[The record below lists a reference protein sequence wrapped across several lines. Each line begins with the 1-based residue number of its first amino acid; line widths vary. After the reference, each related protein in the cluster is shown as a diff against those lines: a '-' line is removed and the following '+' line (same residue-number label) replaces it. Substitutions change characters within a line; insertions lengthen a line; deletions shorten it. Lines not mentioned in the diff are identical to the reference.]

1 MANGSYHSCMGRI
14 FFIGLIGSVFAL
26 HSILDKSP
34 RVGRG
39 QILNRKRGY
48 FWCTIAGFTS
58 FTSHNRGPPW
68 QIFVVPLR
76 LSKTVFVGTTV
87 IAFSYCKAIKLV
99 PYYLLDQVNL
109 LSFQVSL
116 YLMVP
121 ASIAVYAGVKLVEI
135 IPETIFF
142 KLVIWYLLAISLRL
156 IWNSLSG
163 FLQN

>member
-1 MANGSYHSCMGRI
+1 MANIRCSTEI
-14 FFIGLIGSVFAL
+14 V
-26 HSILDKSP
+26 
-34 RVGRG
+34 
-39 QILNRKRGY
+39 
-48 FWCTIAGFTS
+48 
-58 FTSHNRGPPW
+58 
-68 QIFVVPLR
+68 
-76 LSKTVFVGTTV
+76 KTVFVGTTV